1 MSEDSSVGPL
11 SQRVPVAANRPT
23 PSMRI
28 APPVLPE
35 SLLERLRAEL
45 GTSREEQ
52 AGPEQSGS
60 AGPSVARP
68 EGEPGRADGP
78 RRLAWARR
86 RDRTTEPDRTSQSDR
101 AAVNVATAAAAGR
114 KQAELH
120 TVPPGATPNP
130 LRRRTPA
137 DANVP
142 KLPMRPAAASAP
154 HTGAVFDPGPEPG
167 AMTQPIPVMPA
178 PVRDEAAAP
187 VAGQLRSQSDQRT
200 PPDRVTQPDRTVER
214 GPSTQP
220 DAKNQPVHRA
230 QPDPTTQPDA
240 KTQPVRA
247 EVSVVTA
254 AALGR
259 RRAEMQTL
267 AAPPFTPAAPPRRS
281 QVEASVA
288 DAPTQTMRL
297 TIAVPPAPDS
307 GPATQP
313 IPTVPATAAQPIPAA
328 GAVTQPIP
336 AVSGPARREIV
347 SPAADVPRVRAD
359 RISLP
364 DRSVEPDRDTGPDGR
379 TQPERPPETAVPL
392 DQKAALDQEGLR
404 DQAAAPDHEPSAA
417 PPKQAERGRRPAPKR
432 PLASVPTGSAA
443 PRVNPELM
451 MRPLFADSETLE
463 EVIVSL
469 RGQAAQRKSP
479 AARRY
484 RVFGVVISV
493 LLLVVVIVLIA

>member
-11 SQRVPVAANRPT
+11 SQRVPGAANRPT
-23 PSMRI
+23 PYMRI

-35 SLLERLRAEL
+35 SLLERLRAEM

-52 AGPEQSGS
+52 AGPEQSGAAKAS
-60 AGPSVARP
+60 AAAP
-68 EGEPGRADGP
+68 EEEPGRADAP

-86 RDRTTEPDRTSQSDR
+86 RDRTAELDRTSQPDR
-101 AAVNVATAAAAGR
+101 AAVNVAAAAAAGL

-120 TVPPGATPNP
+120 TLPATPAPNP
-130 LRRRTPA
+130 LRRRPPA
-137 DANVP
+137 EPSVP
-142 KLPMRPAAASAP
+142 TLPMRPAAASAP
-154 HTGAVFDPGPEPG
+154 HTGAVFDPGPEPRP
-167 AMTQPIPVMPA
+167 MTQPISVMPA
-178 PVRDEAAAP
+178 PVRDDAASP

-200 PPDRVTQPDRTVER
+200 PPDRVTQPD
-214 GPSTQP
+214 
-220 DAKNQPVHRA
+220 
-230 QPDPTTQPDA
+230 A

-254 AALGR
+254 AALGL

-267 AAPPFTPAAPPRRS
+267 AAPPVTPAAPPRRS
-281 QVEASVA
+281 PVEASVA

-313 IPTVPATAAQPIPAA
+313 IPTVPATAAQPIPAT

-336 AVSGPARREIV
+336 AVSGPARRETV

-364 DRSVEPDRDTGPDGR
+364 DRSVELDRDTGPDGR
-379 TQPERPPETAVPL
+379 TQPEPPPDTAVPL
-392 DQKAALDQEGLR
+392 DHTAALDQAALR
-404 DQAAAPDHEPSAA
+404 DQAAAPDHQPSAA
-417 PPKQAERGRRPAPKR
+417 PPEQAERGRRPAPKR
-432 PLASVPTGSAA
+432 PLVSVPTGSAA
-443 PRVNPELM
+443 ARVNPELM
-451 MRPLFADSETLE
+451 MRPLFGDSETLE
-463 EVIVSL
+463 EMIVSL
-469 RGQAAQRKSP
+469 RDQAAQRKSP